1 MVKSFERGRM
11 MSLATACA
19 AVAFVASG
27 CGGAARP
34 PPTANAA
41 ASATTTT
48 AVSAAERARQQ
59 QEHAAE
65 LGAQRS
71 RLISAQRRADA
82 TAAANSLQTFSGAA
96 FSIEYPS
103 AWTISGSSSS
113 GYRDTTIRSS
123 DGLRLIRVD
132 ISDSAPSS
140 DPEVLAAPV
149 EKGLEGQAGYRLI
162 SWATTTYGAYDAL
175 RWEFVV
181 AENGVLLR
189 KIDAFF
195 VDDAGAGVAVLVQ
208 APAAGYQF
216 WAPVFAAVRSSLVL
230 NDTGST
236 VGGGQVQAPPADAAA
251 FCDTHSCIANF
262 DSGNGYIVQC
272 ADGMWSHSGGLQG
285 ACSWHGGETGNTSD
299 GSSDGGGYVA
309 PPTPAP
315 SPPVVIG
322 PGNGYAVTCADGSIS
337 NSGGIQGACSHH
349 GGVGP

>member
-1 MVKSFERGRM
+1 MRRSFRRGWM
-11 MSLATACA
+11 TSVA
-19 AVAFVASG
+19 AVCVVAVVSG
-27 CGGAARP
+27 CGSAANSSPGADAVV
-34 PPTANAA
+34 A
-41 ASATTTT
+41 ASATTT
-48 AVSAAERARQQ
+48 AAISAAERARQQ
-59 QEHAAE
+59 HAHAAA
-65 LGAQRS
+65 LRAQRAQ
-71 RLISAQRRADA
+71 LIAAERRSDA
-82 TAAANSLQTFSGAA
+82 TAAGDSLQTFSGAA
-96 FSIEYPS
+96 FSIDYPS

-113 GYRDTTIRSS
+113 GYHDTTIRSS
-123 DGLRLIRVD
+123 DDLRLIRVD

-149 EKGLEGQAGYRLI
+149 EKGLEGQPRYRLI
-162 SWATTTYGAYDAL
+162 SWATTTFGAYDAL

-181 AENGVLLR
+181 AEDGVLLR
-189 KIDAFF
+189 KTDTFF

-208 APAAGYQF
+208 APATGYQF

-236 VGGGQVQAPPADAAA
+236 LGGGQVQAAPPADAAT

-262 DSGNGYIVQC
+262 DSGSGYIVQC

-285 ACSWHGGETGNTSD
+285 ACSSHGGETGNTSD

-315 SPPVVIG
+315 SPAVIG

>member
-1 MVKSFERGRM
+1 MKRRFRHGWM
-11 MSLATACA
+11 TPLATACA
-19 AVAFVASG
+19 VAVVASG
-27 CGGAARP
+27 CGSAANTSP
-34 PPTANAA
+34 SADAA
-41 ASATTTT
+41 ASAPTT
-48 AVSAAERARQQ
+48 AAVSTAERARQQ
-59 QEHAAE
+59 RAHAAA
-65 LGAQRS
+65 LRAQRA
-71 RLISAQRRADA
+71 RLITAQRRADA
-82 TAAANSLQTFSGAA
+82 TAAANSLQTYSGAA
-96 FSIEYPS
+96 FSIDYPS
-103 AWTISGSSSS
+103 TWTISGSSSS
-113 GYRDTTIRSS
+113 GYHDTTIRST
-123 DGLRLIRVD
+123 DDLRLIRVD

-149 EKGLEGQAGYRLI
+149 EKGLEVQAGYRLI
-162 SWATTTYGAYDAL
+162 SWATTTFGVYDAL

-189 KIDAFF
+189 KTDTFF

-236 VGGGQVQAPPADAAA
+236 VGGGQAQTPPTDTAA
-251 FCDTHSCIANF
+251 FCDTHSCVANF
-262 DSGNGYIVQC
+262 DNGNGYIVQC

-285 ACSWHGGETGNTSD
+285 ACSWHGGETGNTSG

-309 PPTPAP
+309 PPSPTP

-322 PGNGYAVTCADGSIS
+322 PGNGYAVTCGDGSIS